1 MKKRYIVTIND
12 TKYCLDVEPW
22 NGAAR
27 EVMHAD
33 NSARLAM
40 LEARSAQA
48 LSARL
53 PEFAKS
59 ALFFPQPGDDA
70 RTLALTAEKLLPLSA
85 GRQL

>member
-27 EVMHAD
+27 EAMHAD
-33 NSARLAM
+33 HSVRLAM

-48 LSARL
+48 LSGRL

-70 RTLALTAEKLLPLSA
+70 RTLALAGGKLLPISE
-85 GRQL
+85 GRRL

>member
-22 NGAAR
+22 NGAAQQA
-27 EVMHAD
+27 MHAD
-33 NSARLAM
+33 SSARLAM
-40 LEARSAQA
+40 LEARSAA
-48 LSARL
+48 ACGAWL

-59 ALFFPQPGDDA
+59 TLFFPQPGDDA

-85 GRQL
+85 GRRL